1 MTYANDKLYDGFIRN
16 EMGRIGKK
24 VRVCEILPYLP
35 CLTQSD
41 RDEINAKDN
50 VSGNSAAMPMLLD
63 YLKRRRNWPD
73 QFIRA
78 LEICEHWELANEI
91 RAEYKLLLSPRN
103 AAAAPAANA
112 FPIQASDTGP
122 PSHPALQYLEMESQ
136 LPQPGSQP
144 VTNSGEQNSV
154 SVSSEVPVA
163 ATPSQILAAPSG
175 QSLPGRSSQEPVSN
189 FPSLPLS
196 IPPASDTNSPRP
208 AIRPSEPPMS
218 SVKPPVQ
225 ESDPPVSSPVH
236 LPVENSCPK
245 VPQFLTKVAASNHLV
260 QGSSPHQST
269 RLMTGANPTDSPCA
283 PSLPGGPI
291 NDELLSRPRTLLFC
305 NPMHLRPTENQAL
318 LAAVNEELYS
328 GDSARLQFSSSF
340 QESQASSGITVRS
353 LNEPEEDHYESIQ
366 RSLLNQ
372 DVRFNV
378 GHVSEDPSLLNHAG
392 QALQA
397 SDEQPSHTPL
407 LNPSEPEA
415 ESTTTGPEQ
424 QPSNQ
429 QRGFPYNMLKN
440 YYVSAAAVA
449 GLSAIVLW
457 RLRN

>member
-1 MTYANDKLYDGFIRN
+1 MTYANEKLYDGYLRR
-16 EMGRIGKK
+16 EMGKIVST
-24 VRVCEILPYLP
+24 VRVREILPQLP
-35 CLTQSD
+35 CLTLSD
-41 RDEINAKDN
+41 RDEIEARRDS
-50 VSGNSAAMPMLLD
+50 SGNYTAMQMLLD
-63 YLKRRRNWPD
+63 YLRRRQNWPE

-78 LEICEHWELANEI
+78 LEICEHFKLANEI
-91 RAEYKLLLSPRN
+91 RAEYELLLGPRN
-103 AAAAPAANA
+103 AAASPAANA
-112 FPIQASDTGP
+112 SPIQASDTGP
-122 PSHPALQYLEMESQ
+122 PSHPASRYLEMESQ

-144 VTNSGEQNSV
+144 VANSGEQNSV
-154 SVSSEVPVA
+154 SVSTEVPVA
-163 ATPSQILAAPSG
+163 ATPSQILPAPSG
-175 QSLPGRSSQEPVSN
+175 QSLPGGSSGVPASN
-189 FPSLPLS
+189 FSSLPLS
-196 IPPASDTNSPRP
+196 IPPASETTSPRP
-208 AIRPSEPPMS
+208 AIPSSEPQMS

-225 ESDPPVSSPVH
+225 DSDPPVSSPAH
-236 LPVENSCPK
+236 LPVENSDPT
-245 VPQFLTKVAASNHLV
+245 VPQVAASN
-260 QGSSPHQST
+260 QGVHPAQGNSPQQST
-269 RLMTGANPTDSPCA
+269 RLATGANPTDSPCA
-283 PSLPGGPI
+283 SSLPGGPV
-291 NDELLSRPRTLLFC
+291 NDELLSRPGTLLSC
-305 NPMHLRPTENQAL
+305 NPVHLRPNENQAI
-318 LAAVNEELYS
+318 LAAVNEEPFS

-392 QALQA
+392 QALWA

-449 GLSAIVLW
+449 GLSALVLW